1 MTAGDEA
8 GTRVP
13 SRRRNVK
20 YQGCAIQL
28 LTNHRICVLEG
39 LNADRDDSSFIEVS
53 TPLEKLVRARLE
65 SGRALAIPSAPFP
78 LPAAPALGH
87 AAHPN
92 PHRRPPQARTKLTSC
107 TTQDAEVI
115 APRIFTKVTIY
126 DIDDFRKVKPIAGRI
141 AEDNG
146 FNPTGHET
154 SREIF
159 KLSRIVDYEYV
170 QPMVDMRGAY
180 CPETETAKDWK
191 GDDKIV
197 LKTESLGR
205 VHGWE
210 GMMVMYDR
218 WSQYRP
224 YQRGDPSTC
233 KPIFEVCP
241 KAGECDPATQYC
253 DCTTYD
259 DCENEPTA
267 SALKAWYMGVSAGFD
282 GGGRCNHLW
291 LNPKRGTNDPNEQGS
306 VGSIEG
312 KSDCTTPAPCPA
324 NNEDCDDD
332 DNSKSCA
339 DDLDHLIGTGFNPNL
354 DGQDHVNKDTVELDI
369 STTKHVQ
376 VLGCEGDCAEP
387 DGTKQNPS
395 RSENEL
401 FPGETPDSHQATAF
415 NGYAQCVGRAEA
427 DIEEEYTNLA
437 FYAKEG
443 ANYNSGN
450 PIQHRFYDHTVPDPS
465 TAPIDLPDAYF
476 LYQQRGLRGDII
488 KMRQLLSGK
497 DHDTFDAD
505 LPCFKD
511 VTIESRR
518 VGSAQD
524 NPRDTSTLNDIQAKS
539 ALTMTYELGTGKFAA
554 EFILR
559 ATGGEGRNMLLG
571 GKAEDVLC
579 PFSPPPSA
587 PPPLP
592 SAPPSPPLPCPPPPE
607 CLAETRVFDSDGNP
621 PVGVECSADYFCDP
635 GLMAR
640 GGDLEHVSLDV
651 MSVNPPEWISPIDY
665 DGREDTLIRWKVVW
679 MRQGTLRNYGFE
691 LVWFERPPRTWSRHV
706 PERCRV
712 PAVDHGRL
720 HLQSRLAS
728 EESKSVHEEWRR
740 VPQRA
745 LFHDGENRRF
755 RDLQAS
761 RHTAD

>member
-1 MTAGDEA
+1 
-8 GTRVP
+8 
-13 SRRRNVK
+13 
-20 YQGCAIQL
+20 
-28 LTNHRICVLEG
+28 
-39 LNADRDDSSFIEVS
+39 
-53 TPLEKLVRARLE
+53 
-65 SGRALAIPSAPFP
+65 
-78 LPAAPALGH
+78 
-87 AAHPN
+87 
-92 PHRRPPQARTKLTSC
+92 
-107 TTQDAEVI
+107 
-115 APRIFTKVTIY
+115 
-126 DIDDFRKVKPIAGRI
+126 
-141 AEDNG
+141 
-146 FNPTGHET
+146 
-154 SREIF
+154 
-159 KLSRIVDYEYV
+159 
-170 QPMVDMRGAY
+170 
-180 CPETETAKDWK
+180 
-191 GDDKIV
+191 
-197 LKTESLGR
+197 
-205 VHGWE
+205 
-210 GMMVMYDR
+210 MYDR

-267 SALKAWYMGVSAGFD
+267 AALKAWYMGVSAGFD
-282 GGGRCNHLW
+282 GAGTTSGSTRSAERTTRMSRGASGRSREKAIARRQRPVL
-291 LNPKRGTNDPNEQGS
+291 LMMRTATMTTTQSRALMTSTISLAQGS
-306 VGSIEG
+306 
-312 KSDCTTPAPCPA
+312 TPILTAKITSTRTPS
-324 NNEDCDDD
+324 
-332 DNSKSCA
+332 NSTSA
-339 DDLDHLIGTGFNPNL
+339 
-354 DGQDHVNKDTVELDI
+354 QR
-369 STTKHVQ
+369 STFKFSVAQ
-376 VLGCEGDCAEP
+376 VIVLSPMG
-387 DGTKQNPS
+387 PS
-395 RSENEL
+395 K
-401 FPGETPDSHQATAF
+401 T
-415 NGYAQCVGRAEA
+415 RAEA
-427 DIEEEYTNLA
+427 KTSYSRTKYGKDKATKQQHSTAMPSAL
-437 FYAKEG
+437 G
-443 ANYNSGN
+443 ALRPTSRKSTRIWHSMPKRVQYNSGN

-651 MSVNPPEWISPIDY
+651 MSANPPEWISPTTTT
-665 DGREDTLIRWKVVW
+665 GGKTATTRWKVVW
-679 MRQGTLRNYGFE
+679 MRQGTLRNYGPHPNRIGVVRTPSANLE
-691 LVWFERPPRTWSRHV
+691 SSRTRTLPSARRRSRTAAPPKPT
-706 PERCRV
+706 
-712 PAVDHGRL
+712 GL
-720 HLQSRLAS
+720 
-728 EESKSVHEEWRR
+728 RR
-740 VPQRA
+740 I
-745 LFHDGENRRF
+745 
-755 RDLQAS
+755 
-761 RHTAD
+761 